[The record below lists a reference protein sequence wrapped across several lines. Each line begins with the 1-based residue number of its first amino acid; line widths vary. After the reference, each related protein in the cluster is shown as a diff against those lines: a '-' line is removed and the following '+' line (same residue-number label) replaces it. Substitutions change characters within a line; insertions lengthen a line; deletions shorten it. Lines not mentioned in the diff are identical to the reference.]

1 MMKSPNLKLVFFT
14 CFLGFSSYLPGQA
27 QQNAVQQELLQ
38 KSKAIVSQYVAKF
51 DRPAV
56 RIPSQVAVDA
66 PLLGNG
72 STGVAIGGTSDRQ
85 TYYLARN
92 DFWRL
97 KSGFNESYP
106 AVLGKVEVAVPMLKT
121 ASYKVDI
128 DLYTAVATST
138 FQAGDKLLEIRSFV
152 SEKDDCLILQFQNKG
167 EKQISGQ
174 INLLLPAGD
183 QFKHNP
189 PAESLFPAVTQ
200 QETRGNGTILISRGF
215 EELVD
220 IPTKAAAA
228 GKIITQQQPAFNL
241 HAGESLTY
249 VCALS
254 SNFKNKDCVE
264 KVLKT
269 IASLDLKNVKL
280 LEREHKK
287 WWADFWSES
296 YVEIPDKVIEKQ
308 YYLSHYVMGSCSRDP
323 QFAPPIFG
331 TWITQE
337 IPNWNGDY
345 HLNYNYM
352 APYYGL
358 YSSNHLGAA
367 GSYEQPLLDFMER
380 GKFYSKEI
388 TGISDG
394 LLYPVGIGPKG
405 METTRQNAIME
416 SAFGGYI
423 QGGQVEQKGLFF
435 GQKSNVSYGVTNMA
449 TAFYTTYD
457 RNYAR
462 KIYPYVRGA
471 AVFWNNYVKKD
482 AKGRYVIFND
492 AIHEGTVGDSNPIL
506 SLGLVRQT
514 LQLAADLSDYLDLDR
529 QLAANWI
536 QVKENLATFPV
547 QERDGQ
553 SVFRYTEKGPAWW
566 NDNSLGIQHIFPAM
580 QLDLG
585 SDQYWI
591 DIARNTISQMGRWT
605 DNNGTNSFFP
615 AAVRVGYNVDSIL
628 YHLNQYSR
636 HTYPNGFQLNN
647 PHGIE
652 NCSTVPT
659 TINQMLCGVHHQV
672 LKLFPVWNKQQAA
685 QFANLRIDGAFLVSS
700 KLENGAVAYVEI
712 LSEQGRNLILDNPW
726 PGQKVS
732 CRKNGKMKE
741 TMQGDRLHIKTA
753 KGDRVYL
760 VTGV

>member
-1 MMKSPNLKLVFFT
+1 MKSPNLKLVFFT
-14 CFLGFSSYLPGQA
+14 CFLGFCSFGQSLA
-27 QQNAVQQELLQ
+27 QRSPIPSGMLDR
-38 KSKAIVSQYVAKF
+38 SKAIVSQYVAKF
-51 DRPAV
+51 DRLATQ
-56 RIPSQVAVDA
+56 IPSQVAVDA

-72 STGVAIGGTSDRQ
+72 STGVAIAGTPDRQ

-106 AVLGKVEVAVPMLKT
+106 AVLGKVEVAIPMLKK
-121 ASYKVDI
+121 ASYQVDV
-128 DLYTAVATST
+128 DLYTAIATST
-138 FQAGDKLLEIRSFV
+138 FQAGDTLLEIRSFV

-167 EKQISGQ
+167 KQQINGQ
-174 INLLLPAGD
+174 INLLLPAED
-183 QFKHNP
+183 QFKNNP

-200 QETRGNGTILISRGF
+200 QGTRGNGTIFISRGF

-228 GKIITQQQPAFNL
+228 GKIITQQQPDFNL

-254 SNFKNKDCVE
+254 SNFKSKNCVE

-269 IASLDLKNVKL
+269 VDGLDLKNVKL

-331 TWITQE
+331 TWITRE

-358 YSSNHLGAA
+358 YSSNHLAAA

-388 TGISDG
+388 TGISEG

-416 SAFGGYI
+416 SVFGGYI
-423 QGGQVEQKGLFF
+423 QGGQVEHKGLFF

-471 AVFWNNYVKKD
+471 AVFWTNYVKKD
-482 AKGRYVIFND
+482 ENGRYVIFND

-514 LQLAADLSDYLDLDR
+514 LQLAADLSAYLDVDR
-529 QLAANWI
+529 QLAVNWT
-536 QVKENLATFPV
+536 QVKANLATFPV
-547 QERDGQ
+547 QEKEGQ

-566 NDNSLGIQHIFPAM
+566 NDNTLGIQHIFPAM
-580 QLDLG
+580 QIDLE
-585 SDQYWI
+585 SDQRWI
-591 DIARNTISQMGRWT
+591 TIARNTIEKMGRWT

-615 AAVRVGYNVDSIL
+615 AAVRVGYSADSIL
-628 YHLNQYSR
+628 YHLHRYSQ
-636 HTYPNGFQLNN
+636 HTYPNGFQRNN

-659 TINQMLCGVHHQV
+659 TINQMLCGVHQQV
-672 LKLFPVWNKQQAA
+672 LKLFPVWPKQQHG
-685 QFANLRIDGAFLVSS
+685 QFGNLRVDGAFLVSS
-700 KLENGAVAYVEI
+700 KLDNGVVTYVEI

-726 PGQKVS
+726 PGHKIS
-732 CRKNGKMKE
+732 WRKNGKI
-741 TMQGDRLHIKTA
+741 MQPFEGDRLRVATK
-753 KGDRVYL
+753 KGDRIYL
-760 VTGV
+760 QVAVQ